1 MALRWS
7 DATERSWRDLSLR
20 PLLLALLPPLPMARR
35 IATGIDIGTYQVK
48 LVVVEEVVDSKTKA
62 RSRRILGTGLA
73 ESKGLR
79 QGYIV
84 NTEEVAASIREAKE
98 QAESVAHVPIRA
110 GFLAVGGISL
120 DEARASGETII
131 SRADQEITAADLEK
145 AMMGAR
151 EAAAPGFVNRQVLH
165 SIPLEYRIDGQKVL
179 GDPVG
184 MKGIR
189 LEADYLFVTCLS
201 QHAEMLAEA
210 AEASDIEIVD
220 KMASPLAGS
229 YVLLSG
235 EQKMKG
241 CVLANIGAET
251 VSIVVYDEGIAI
263 SVKVFPIGASHITDD
278 IALGLRIS
286 LEEAERVKLG
296 KLSGAMYPRK
306 KIDDAITGRLSAMFS
321 LVDKHLK
328 SLNRHGP
335 FPAGIIISGGGAGI
349 GNVSEVAKGSMKLPA
364 RLAEFRIGPDAK
376 IRDATWAVAYGLA
389 IWGLTGE
396 TTGGPGRSG
405 SGPIASITK
414 FLGQFLP

>member
-1 MALRWS
+1 
-7 DATERSWRDLSLR
+7 
-20 PLLLALLPPLPMARR
+20 MARR

-48 LVVVEEVVDSKTKA
+48 LVVVEELVDPKT
-62 RSRRILGTGLA
+62 RVRETRILGTGLA

-84 NTEEVAASIREAKE
+84 NTEEVAASIKEAKR
-98 QAESVAHVPIRA
+98 QAESVAHLPIRA

-120 DEARASGETII
+120 DEARASGEAIV
-131 SRADQEITAADLEK
+131 SRADQEITPLDLEK
-145 AMMGAR
+145 AEKGAR

-201 QHAEMLAEA
+201 QHADMLREA
-210 AEASDIEIVD
+210 AEAADIEVID
-220 KMASPLAGS
+220 EMASPLAGS
-229 YVLLSG
+229 YLLLSG

-251 VSIVVYDEGIAI
+251 VSIVVYDEGIPV
-263 SVKVFPIGASHITDD
+263 SVKVFPVGASHITDD

-286 LEEAERVKLG
+286 LEEAERVKRG
-296 KLSGAMYPRK
+296 QLSGAMYSRK
-306 KIDDAITGRLSAMFS
+306 KVDDAIAGRLNAMFA

-328 SLNRHGP
+328 SLNRRGP
-335 FPAGIIISGGGAGI
+335 LPAGIIISGGGAGVGSI
-349 GNVSEVAKGSMKLPA
+349 AELAKGSLKLPA
-364 RLAEFRIGPDAK
+364 RLAEFRIGPEQK

-389 IWGLTGE
+389 IWGLTGD
-396 TTGGPGRSG
+396 TSAGGRAKGALLP
-405 SGPIASITK
+405 AMKK
-414 FLGQFLP
+414 FFGQFLP